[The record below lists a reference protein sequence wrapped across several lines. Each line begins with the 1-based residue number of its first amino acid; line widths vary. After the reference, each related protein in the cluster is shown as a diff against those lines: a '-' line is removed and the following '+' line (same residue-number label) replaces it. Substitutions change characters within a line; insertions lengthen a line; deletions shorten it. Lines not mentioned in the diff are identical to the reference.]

1 MSELSQ
7 SSDRP
12 AVCYHCGAVAGSDPV
27 EFDGKVFCCHGCRAV
42 YEILSRNQLC
52 DYYQIENTPGRVS
65 TLRQTGRFE
74 YLDNPAVAEGLV
86 ERYGPEMAV
95 VRFRVPQ
102 MHCSSCI
109 WLLENLQRLD
119 PGVRGSRTEFLKKRV
134 TVRFHPGQTTLRRI
148 VELLASLGYEPE
160 LNLSALTDVPE
171 EKVDRSLYIRVG
183 VAAFCFGNIMLFS
196 LPEYL
201 SSGTAEAES
210 RTFFYYLNLILSI
223 PVTFYS
229 ASIYF
234 SSAVRGLAKR
244 IINIDVPIA
253 LGIAIVFLRSVVD
266 VLFGYGPGYFD
277 SLTGLVFLLL
287 IGRVFQIK
295 TYEQL
300 NFDRRYEA
308 YLPLAV
314 TVLRDGIASQAPVT
328 SLKPGDRVLLRN
340 QEVLPADGVL
350 MSERTDVDY
359 SFVTGEQHAV
369 AQERGALLHAGGRI
383 AGVAAEVE
391 LVREISQSSL
401 AQVWDSWPR
410 SGEGKTRLMTLGNTA
425 GKYFTIGIL
434 LISAVTAI
442 IWMQVD
448 ASRTLDAVTAVL
460 IVACPCALSLAA
472 PFAFG
477 TAMRILGRR
486 KLFFKNAAVV
496 ESLARVDTVIFDKTG
511 TLTATKTKTLQF
523 EGTPL
528 SEEERT
534 LVASLAANSAHPLS
548 RSIVDAL
555 AVPSTTTVEA
565 FEESEGKGVCGRV
578 GDIEVRLGSAS
589 FIGSSE
595 EERFDSTRVHL
606 AFNRKP
612 RGSFGFETRYRE
624 RIEEVLQALGKDHE
638 LHVLSGDGPGEEQRL
653 RTIHP
658 KFASLLFRQSPTD
671 KLSSVRDLQE
681 RGMAVLMLG
690 DGLNDAAAL
699 WQADVGIAVA
709 EDVSTF
715 TPACDGIM
723 EASTFPALDR
733 LVRFARTALGVVHVC
748 IGVSLVYN
756 IVGLWFAVR
765 AELSPLLAAVLMP
778 ASSITVVALAVGLTE
793 WRARR
798 KGVI

>member
-1 MSELSQ
+1 M
-7 SSDRP
+7 
-12 AVCYHCGAVAGSDPV
+12 AGSDPV

-52 DYYQIENTPGRVS
+52 DYYQIEDTPGRVS

-119 PGVRGSRTEFLKKRV
+119 SGVRGSRTEFLKKRV

-234 SSAVRGLAKR
+234 SSAIRGLAKR

-266 VLFGYGPGYFD
+266 VLFVYGPGYFD

-314 TVLRDGIASQAPVT
+314 TVLRNGITSQAPVT

-391 LVREISQSSL
+391 LVREVSQSSL

-442 IWMQVD
+442 VWMQVD

-511 TLTATKTKTLQF
+511 TLTATKTKTLHF

-555 AVPSTTTVEA
+555 AVPRSTPVEA
-565 FEESEGKGVCGRV
+565 FEESEGKGVRGRV
-578 GDIEVRLGSAS
+578 GGIEVRLGSAS
-589 FIGSSE
+589 FIGASE

-606 AFNRKP
+606 AFNGKP

-624 RIEEVLQALGKDHE
+624 RIEEVLQELGKDHE

-653 RTIHP
+653 RTIHS
-658 KFASLLFRQSPTD
+658 KFASLMFRQSPTN
-671 KLSSVRDLQE
+671 KLSSVRDHQE
-681 RGMAVLMLG
+681 RGRAVLMLG

-699 WQADVGIAVA
+699 WQADVGIAVT